1 MSIQRQQN
9 SFDTTFGS
17 VSDVITTTSELDELE
32 ITRRP
37 ARAKTTQSET

>member
-1 MSIQRQQN
+1 M
-9 SFDTTFGS
+9 
-17 VSDVITTTSELDELE
+17 SDVIATTSELNELE